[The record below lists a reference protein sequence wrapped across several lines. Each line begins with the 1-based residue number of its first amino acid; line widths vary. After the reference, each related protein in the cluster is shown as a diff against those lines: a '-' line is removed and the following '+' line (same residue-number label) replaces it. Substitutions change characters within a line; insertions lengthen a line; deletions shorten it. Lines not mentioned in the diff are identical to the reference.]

1 MSNVFNKLKKLKGRS
16 LDELR
21 VRGSQKLSALAEK
34 RKLTKETQLPSD
46 EEFYNLLDKK
56 IISTNNLTREK
67 FLEHFRTRTS
77 PNFFKSFHE
86 AEKTKESLSCFE
98 NSALIE
104 KANRIC
110 NGRFDLLGFKELFF
124 GEPVDWHIDP
134 VSGNHTPLVHWS
146 EITETQANDSVDKK
160 IIWELNRCQHFVT
173 LGRAFW
179 HTNDER
185 YAKTFLKLLESW
197 MEQNPPKLGVN
208 WLSSL
213 ELAFRSISWL
223 WAFYFFKDYLNAE
236 IFTRACKFLYL
247 HARHLEKYLSTYSSP
262 NTHLTGEALG
272 LFYVGLL
279 IPEFKRAAHWRKL
292 GSEILYKELDR
303 HILPDGVY
311 VERTS
316 YYQRYT
322 TDFYIHLLLLSQAN
336 GLEIEEK
343 LKTKL
348 QLSLNHLMHI
358 TRPDGTTPFYGDD
371 DGGRLMPLD
380 ERDANDFRATLAS
393 GATAFQKGDY
403 KFVAGEE
410 LTEEILWLFGE
421 EGLKDFQN
429 LKAETP
435 KESSIAFPDGGYY
448 VMRDSWAKDAN
459 YMLIDCGEHGFL
471 NCGHAHADALS
482 FELAAKGKT
491 LLVDPGT
498 YIYARNIETRNWFRS
513 SFAHNTLILDG
524 KPSSIPAN
532 PFSWEK
538 IANCKTLSWITNER
552 FDFFA
557 GEHDGYKPFIHRR
570 NILFLKNDY
579 WIVCD
584 GVRKD
589 KKIQRISFGPRAWF
603 RWDWN
608 FHLAPN
614 IKDEFLF
621 FPFNELRTETAD
633 DDEFLLES
641 NNGLRIESTEPVS
654 FCYGSKQDAI
664 TRKYKAFPL
673 RVEYLPFFMSLNHL
687 EVREI
692 DFYKFEIISGKNRDV
707 FLLKDGEENEIE
719 SDFKFTWMRYDVS
732 GEIEEII
739 LIDGKSFT
747 YRGRNLVSLKESAS
761 FAHVKRNG
769 KDFEVVTG

>member
-16 LDELR
+16 FDELR

-34 RKLTKETQLPSD
+34 RKLTKETRLPSD
-46 EEFYNLLDKK
+46 DEFYNLLDSK
-56 IISTNNLTREK
+56 IINTNNLTYEK

-77 PNFFKSFHE
+77 PKFFKSFHE
-86 AEKTKESLSCFE
+86 EEKTKAALSFFDA
-98 NSALIE
+98 SALIE
-104 KANRIC
+104 KAERIC

-124 GEPVDWHIDP
+124 GEPVDWHTDP
-134 VSGNHTPLVHWS
+134 VSGNRTPLVHWS
-146 EITETQANDSVDKK
+146 EIEDVKANDSVDKK
-160 IIWELNRCQHFVT
+160 IIWELNRCQHFIT
-173 LGRAFW
+173 LGRTFW
-179 HTNDER
+179 HTNDEC
-185 YAKTFLKLLESW
+185 YLKTFEKLIDGW
-197 MEQNPPKLGVN
+197 MDENPPKLGVN

-236 IFTRACKFLYL
+236 IFSRACKFLYL

-272 LFYVGLL
+272 LFYIGLL
-279 IPEFKRAAHWRKL
+279 LPEFKRAEHWRKL

-322 TDFYIHLLLLSQAN
+322 TDFYLHLLLLSQAN
-336 GLEIEEK
+336 DLEIKEK

-380 ERDANDFRATLAS
+380 ERYANDFRATLAT

-410 LTEEILWLFGE
+410 ATEEILWLFGA

-435 KESSIAFPDGGYY
+435 KETSIAFPDGGYY
-448 VMRDSWAKDAN
+448 MMRDSWAKDAN
-459 YMLIDCGEHGFL
+459 YMLIDCGEHGFM

-498 YIYARNIETRNWFRS
+498 YVYAADIEQRNWFRS

-524 KPSSIPAN
+524 KPSSIPAT

-538 IANCKTLSWITNER
+538 IANCKTLNWITNDR

-557 GEHDGYKPFIHRR
+557 GEHDGYKPAIHVR
-570 NILFLKNDY
+570 NVLFVKDNY

-584 GVRKD
+584 ELNPRGAVKAL
-589 KKIQRISFGPRAWF
+589 ISRAE
-603 RWDWN
+603 WN
-608 FHLAPN
+608 FHFAPN
-614 IKDEFLF
+614 IEKEYIF
-621 FPFNELRTETAD
+621 FPFDNLRTENKAD
-633 DDEFLLES
+633 DLKFFNS
-641 NNGLRIESTEPVS
+641 KGSNGLRKKDIEQVS
-654 FCYGSKQDAI
+654 FCYGSKETAI
-664 TRKYKAFPL
+664 TIKYQARANYFDKFTF
-673 RVEYLPFFMSLNHL
+673 VMSHSLL
-687 EVREI
+687 EVRKT
-692 DFYKFEIISGKNRDV
+692 DSNKLEIISEKNSDV
-707 FLLKDGEENEIE
+707 FLLKGGEENEIE
-719 SDFKFTWMRYDVS
+719 SDFEFTWMRYDAD

-747 YRGRNLVSLKESAS
+747 VRGRNLVSLKESAS
-761 FAHVKRNG
+761 FAHLKRNG
-769 KDFEVVTG
+769 NEFEVITG